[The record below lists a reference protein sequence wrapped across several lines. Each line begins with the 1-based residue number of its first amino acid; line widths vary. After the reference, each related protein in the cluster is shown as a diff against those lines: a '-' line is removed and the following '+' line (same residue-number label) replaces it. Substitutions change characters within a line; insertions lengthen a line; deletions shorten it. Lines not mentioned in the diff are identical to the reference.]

1 MSAVNDAG
9 SPPPPRRGVELV
21 VKLGGAAITHKDSA
35 VESLDEPALR
45 SVAETI
51 ATAIEELRDAE
62 GRPPKVIVVH
72 GAGSFGHQHAKAYG
86 VARGGAGALN
96 ELAPEDDVN
105 RRLRLGF
112 AKTRNAVCRLNSLV
126 VSALVDAGVNAVGVS
141 PFGAWSTRGG
151 GKTLNVETSPNAM
164 AVAIKTIDAGLVPV
178 LHGDA
183 VFDVDT
189 DVAILSGD
197 VVVRELCAFFKPKR
211 AVFVTD
217 VPGIFDKP
225 PPKPKRARLGV
236 ANEEGLPVHTKK
248 KRLSVEDETKKLTL
262 IREVRVD
269 EKTKEETAANDA
281 EDVSWRASRVAEGVT
296 VTDDGG
302 VAFADAATVFTS
314 PATVFTSADVELPTS
329 SAVDVTGGIAGK
341 MREAASVARLGVDVY
356 VSSRL
361 PDGAAAAIRGRV
373 ARDALEVVPDE
384 TDDENDAARERV
396 TKTTKKKRPWMGTL
410 VRGVESR
417 RR

>member
-62 GRPPKVIVVH
+62 GRAPKVIVVH

-86 VARGGAGALN
+86 VARGGAGALH

-151 GKTLNVETSPNAM
+151 GKTLNVETSPFAM
-164 AVAIKTIDAGLVPV
+164 DLAIKTLDAGLVPV
-178 LHGDA
+178 FHGDA

-189 DVAILSGD
+189 DCAILSGD
-197 VVVRELCAFFKPKR
+197 VIVRELCARFKPKR

-225 PPKPKRARLGV
+225 PPKPARARVV
-236 ANEEGLPVHTKK
+236 ANEEGLPDTKK
-248 KRLSVEDETKKLTL
+248 KRLSADDETKKLTL
-262 IREVRVD
+262 IREVRLD
-269 EKTKEETAANDA
+269 E
-281 EDVSWRASRVAEGVT
+281 
-296 VTDDGG
+296 
-302 VAFADAATVFTS
+302 
-314 PATVFTSADVELPTS
+314 
-329 SAVDVTGGIAGK
+329 
-341 MREAASVARLGVDVY
+341 
-356 VSSRL
+356 
-361 PDGAAAAIRGRV
+361 
-373 ARDALEVVPDE
+373 
-384 TDDENDAARERV
+384 
-396 TKTTKKKRPWMGTL
+396 KKKRGD
-410 VRGVESR
+410 RRKR
-417 RR
+417 RRGRFLARVAHRRGCHRDRRRRRRVRRRFDFIYVACHSIYVCRRRARRKRRGGRDRWHRRKDARGGERRAAGR

>member
-62 GRPPKVIVVH
+62 GRAPKVIVVH

-86 VARGGAGALN
+86 VARGGAGALH

-151 GKTLNVETSPNAM
+151 GKTLNVETSPFAM
-164 AVAIKTIDAGLVPV
+164 DLAIKTLDAGLVPV
-178 LHGDA
+178 FHGDA

-189 DVAILSGD
+189 DCAILSGD
-197 VVVRELCAFFKPKR
+197 VIVRELCARFKPKR

-225 PPKPKRARLGV
+225 PPKPARARVV
-236 ANEEGLPVHTKK
+236 ANEEGLPDTKK
-248 KRLSVEDETKKLTL
+248 KRLSAEDETKKLTL

-269 EKTKEETAANDA
+269 EKKKEETAANDA
-281 EDVSWRASRVAEGVT
+281 EDVSWRASRIAEGVT

-302 VAFADAATVFTS
+302 VVFADVSTLFTS
-314 PATVFTSADVELPTS
+314 PATVFTSADVELAGNG
-329 SAVDVTGGIAGK
+329 AVDVTGGIAGK
-341 MREAASVARLGVDVY
+341 MREAESVARLGVDVY

-384 TDDENDAARERV
+384 NENDDENEAAAA
-396 TKTTKKKRPWMGTL
+396 RPWMGTL
-410 VRGVESR
+410 VRGVER

>member
-62 GRPPKVIVVH
+62 GRAPKVIVVH

-86 VARGGAGALN
+86 VARGGAGALH

-151 GKTLNVETSPNAM
+151 GKTLNVETSPFAM
-164 AVAIKTIDAGLVPV
+164 DLAIKTLDAGLVPV
-178 LHGDA
+178 FHGDA

-189 DVAILSGD
+189 DCAILSGD
-197 VVVRELCAFFKPKR
+197 VIVRELCARFKPKR

-225 PPKPKRARLGV
+225 PPKPARARVV
-236 ANEEGLPVHTKK
+236 ANEEGLPDTKK
-248 KRLSVEDETKKLTL
+248 KRLSADDETKKLTL
-262 IREVRVD
+262 IREVRLD
-269 EKTKEETAANDA
+269 EKKKEETAANDA
-281 EDVSWRASRVAEGVT
+281 EDVSWRASRIAEGVT

-302 VAFADAATVFTS
+302 VAFADVSTLFTS
-314 PATVFTSADVELPTS
+314 PATVFTSADVELAGNG
-329 SAVDVTGGIAGK
+329 AVDVTGGIAGK

-384 TDDENDAARERV
+384 NDDENEAAAA
-396 TKTTKKKRPWMGTL
+396 RPWMGTL
-410 VRGVESR
+410 VRGVER

>member
-62 GRPPKVIVVH
+62 GRAPKVIVVH
-72 GAGSFGHQHAKAYG
+72 GAGSFGHQHAKAHG
-86 VARGGAGALN
+86 VARGGAGALH

-151 GKTLNVETSPNAM
+151 GKTLNAETSPFAM
-164 AVAIKTIDAGLVPV
+164 DLAIKTLDAGLVPV
-178 LHGDA
+178 FHGDA

-189 DVAILSGD
+189 DCAILSGD
-197 VVVRELCAFFKPKR
+197 VVVRELCARFKPKR

-225 PPKPKRARLGV
+225 PPKPARARVV
-236 ANEEGLPVHTKK
+236 ANEEGLPDTKK
-248 KRLSVEDETKKLTL
+248 KRLSAEDETKKLTL
-262 IREVRVD
+262 IREVCVD
-269 EKTKEETAANDA
+269 EKEETAANDA
-281 EDVSWRASRVAEGVT
+281 EYVSWRASCVAEGVT

-302 VAFADAATVFTS
+302 VAFGDVSTLFTS
-314 PATVFTSADVELPTS
+314 PATVFTSADVEL
-329 SAVDVTGGIAGK
+329 AGNGAADVTGGIAGK

-373 ARDALEVVPDE
+373 DRYKLEVVPDE
-384 TDDENDAARERV
+384 NENDDENEAAAARL
-396 TKTTKKKRPWMGTL
+396 WMGTL

-417 RR
+417 R

>member
-1 MSAVNDAG
+1 
-9 SPPPPRRGVELV
+9 
-21 VKLGGAAITHKDSA
+21 
-35 VESLDEPALR
+35 
-45 SVAETI
+45 
-51 ATAIEELRDAE
+51 
-62 GRPPKVIVVH
+62 
-72 GAGSFGHQHAKAYG
+72 
-86 VARGGAGALN
+86 
-96 ELAPEDDVN
+96 
-105 RRLRLGF
+105 
-112 AKTRNAVCRLNSLV
+112 
-126 VSALVDAGVNAVGVS
+126 
-141 PFGAWSTRGG
+141 
-151 GKTLNVETSPNAM
+151 
-164 AVAIKTIDAGLVPV
+164 
-178 LHGDA
+178 
-183 VFDVDT
+183 
-189 DVAILSGD
+189 
-197 VVVRELCAFFKPKR
+197 
-211 AVFVTD
+211 VFVTD

-248 KRLSVEDETKKLTL
+248 KRLSAEDETKKLTL

-302 VAFADAATVFTS
+302 VAFADAATLFTS

-384 TDDENDAARERV
+384 NDDENDAARERV

>member
-62 GRPPKVIVVH
+62 GRAPKVIVVH

-96 ELAPEDDVN
+96 ERAPEDDVN

-141 PFGAWSTRGG
+141 PFGAWSTRDGG
-151 GKTLNVETSPNAM
+151 QSLNVETSPNAM

-225 PPKPKRARLGV
+225 PPKPARRRVV

-302 VAFADAATVFTS
+302 VAFADAATLFTS

-384 TDDENDAARERV
+384 DDDENDTARERV